1 MEEPLIRS
9 MTAFAREQ
17 QEDQGHRIT
26 VEVRALN
33 SRNLDVV
40 LRFPKSCLEL
50 EDQTRK
56 SIAERFQRGRIEVYV
71 QVEGFAVEQKAGRV
85 NLSLARHYWE
95 QLQLLS
101 TELPGVNPPGMEHLL
116 RFPDI
121 FETSGNSV
129 EADAL
134 TALLTAAVGSAL
146 DALDEMRRLEGQ
158 ALVDDLRQRLVTL
171 AKAIAL
177 VEGRCTAAV
186 SEYQQRL
193 RERLQELLGHV
204 QLDQERLMVELAVF
218 AERSDITEEIVRAR
232 SHLEQFQ
239 RLLQGDE
246 PAPGRK
252 LDFLSQELHRE
263 ITTIGSKANDLTI
276 SQTVVAMKSEIAKVR
291 EQVQN
296 IE

>member
-1 MEEPLIRS
+1 MHS
-9 MTAFAREQ
+9 MTAFGRDQ
-17 QEDQGHRIT
+17 REDQGHRIT

-40 LRFPKSCLEL
+40 LRFPKNCLEL

-56 SIAERFQRGRIEVYV
+56 SIAERFQRGRIEVFV
-71 QVEGFAVEQKAGRV
+71 QMEALAVEQRAGRV

-101 TELPGVNPPGMEHLL
+101 AELPGVNLPGLETLL

-121 FETSGNSV
+121 FETSGNTIDPAS
-129 EADAL
+129 L
-134 TALLTAAVGSAL
+134 TPLLAATIASAL
-146 DALDEMRRLEGQ
+146 DALDIMRLREGQ
-158 ALVDDLRQRLVTL
+158 ALVDDLRKRIT
-171 AKAIAL
+171 AL
-177 VEGRCTAAV
+177 GDAVAAV
-186 SEYQQRL
+186 EARRMVSVGEYQQRL
-193 RERLQELLGHV
+193 RDRLQDLLGNV
-204 QLDQERLMVELAVF
+204 QIDEDRLMVELAIF

-239 RLLQGDE
+239 RLLGGDE
-246 PAPGRK
+246 TAPGRK

-276 SQTVVAMKSEIAKVR
+276 SQAVVEMKSEIAKVR

>member
-1 MEEPLIRS
+1 MERPLMHS
-9 MTAFAREQ
+9 MTAFGRDQ
-17 QEDQGHRIT
+17 REDQGHRIT

-40 LRFPKSCLEL
+40 LRFPKNCLEL

-56 SIAERFQRGRIEVYV
+56 SIAERFQRGRIEVFV
-71 QVEGFAVEQKAGRV
+71 QMEALAVEQRAGRV

-101 TELPGVNPPGMEHLL
+101 AELPGVNLPGLETLL

-121 FETSGNSV
+121 FETSGNTIDPAS
-129 EADAL
+129 L
-134 TALLTAAVGSAL
+134 TPLLAATIASAL
-146 DALDEMRRLEGQ
+146 DALDIMRLREGQ
-158 ALVDDLRQRLVTL
+158 ALVDDLRKRIT
-171 AKAIAL
+171 AL
-177 VEGRCTAAV
+177 GDAVAAV
-186 SEYQQRL
+186 EARRMVSVGEYQQRL
-193 RERLQELLGHV
+193 RDRLQDLLGNV
-204 QLDQERLMVELAVF
+204 QIDEDRLMVELAIF

-239 RLLQGDE
+239 RLLGGDE
-246 PAPGRK
+246 TAPGRK

-276 SQTVVAMKSEIAKVR
+276 SQAVVEMKSEIAKVR

>member
-1 MEEPLIRS
+1 LIRS
-9 MTAFAREQ
+9 MTAFGREQ
-17 QEDQGHRIT
+17 REDQGQRIT

-33 SRNLDVV
+33 SRNLDVA
-40 LRFPKSCLEL
+40 LRFPKNCLEL

-56 SIAERFQRGRIEVYV
+56 AISERFQRGRIEVYV
-71 QVEGFAVEQKAGRV
+71 QVEAVAVEQKAGRV

-95 QLQLLS
+95 QLRLLS
-101 TELPGVNPPGMEHLL
+101 NELSDMDPPGLQHLL
-116 RFPDI
+116 HFPDI
-121 FETSGNSV
+121 FETSGNGV
-129 EADAL
+129 DPVAL
-134 TALLTAAVGSAL
+134 TPLLAPAVGAAL
-146 DALDEMRRLEGQ
+146 DALDDMRRREGQ
-158 ALVDDLRQRLVTL
+158 ALVDDLRKRLVTL
-171 AKAIAL
+171 AEAIAA
-177 VEGRCTAAV
+177 VEARRTVTV

-193 RERLQELLGHV
+193 RDRLQELLGNV
-204 QLDQERLMVELAVF
+204 QLDEERLMVELAVF

-239 RLLQGDE
+239 QLLQGNE

-263 ITTIGSKANDLTI
+263 ITTIGSKANDLII

>member
-1 MEEPLIRS
+1 MIHS
-9 MTAFAREQ
+9 MTAFGRDQ
-17 QEDQGHRIT
+17 KEDQGHRIT

-33 SRNLDVV
+33 SRNLDVA
-40 LRFPKSCLEL
+40 LRFPKNCLEL

-56 SIAERFQRGRIEVYV
+56 RIAERFQRGRIEVFV
-71 QVEGFAVEQKAGRV
+71 QMEAVAVEQKAGRV

-101 TELPGVNPPGMEHLL
+101 AELSGVNPPGLEHLL
-116 RFPDI
+116 RFSDI

-129 EADAL
+129 DSAAL
-134 TALLTAAVGSAL
+134 TALLAAAVGSAL
-146 DALDEMRRLEGQ
+146 DALDDMRLREGQ
-158 ALVDDLRQRLVTL
+158 ALVDDLRKRLATL
-171 AKAIAL
+171 TEAIAA
-177 VEGRCTAAV
+177 VEARRTDTV

-193 RERLQELLGHV
+193 RERLQELLGNV
-204 QLDQERLMVELAVF
+204 QLDEERLMMELAVF

-263 ITTIGSKANDLTI
+263 ITTIGSKANDLII
-276 SQTVVAMKSEIAKVR
+276 SQAVVVMKSEIAKVR